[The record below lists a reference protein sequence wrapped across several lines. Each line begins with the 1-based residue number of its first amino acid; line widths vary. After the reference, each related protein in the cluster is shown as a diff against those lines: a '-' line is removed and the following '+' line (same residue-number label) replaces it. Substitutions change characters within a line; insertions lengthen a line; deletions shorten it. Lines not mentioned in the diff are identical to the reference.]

1 MSKSKLKF
9 GVPLPR
15 GSELVLVLGFGEKKQ
30 RVCVKIRGSVS
41 KDYGVD
47 SHMICPN
54 CIKKNKIVRVEQR
67 YQCPSCESIYE
78 SGELNLRVSD
88 GVVYTK
94 EERKKYMS
102 YTITKE
108 IETVGIVSLD
118 DLYMGVELFGTTYEI
133 MANPNFLRDLYNYL
147 ISQRVGLLVRF
158 GYSGKERR
166 GIIIPSAKKLLIVS
180 LRDSAL
186 IKEPALEIGS
196 ESAAYDTL
204 VAFAKSDEGDR
215 LMEFIEMK
223 RGGMLGEVAPAEVED
238 AVASCKL
245 DTSVFGDLKKKKIVV
260 KVR

>member
-1 MSKSKLKF
+1 MA
-9 GVPLPR
+9 
-15 GSELVLVLGFGEKKQ
+15 
-30 RVCVKIRGSVS
+30 
-41 KDYGVD
+41 
-47 SHMICPN
+47 
-54 CIKKNKIVRVEQR
+54 
-67 YQCPSCESIYE
+67 
-78 SGELNLRVSD
+78 
-88 GVVYTK
+88 
-94 EERKKYMS
+94 
-102 YTITKE
+102 YTIKKE

-166 GIIIPSAKKLLIVS
+166 GIIVPSAKKLLIVS
-180 LRDSAL
+180 LRDSIL
-186 IKEPALEIGS
+186 LKEPALEIGS
-196 ESAAYDTL
+196 ESAVYDTL